1 MAVPKVARSPKLCVC
16 ACSATL
22 QAPAEALAQRLGLLF
37 CPSIELA
44 QTAGLYL
51 RYGEHGLALHDGEN
65 PQQGPVYADF
75 VSGKLGYRKTHGSI
89 RHEAIARAVGLK
101 GGHRP
106 TVLDVTAG
114 LGRDAFILASLGC
127 HVTLLERHP
136 IIHAL
141 LEDALQRAQQHPT
154 TAAIIQRMTL
164 EHSEASAYLARLTP
178 AQRPEVI
185 YLDPMYPQ
193 RDKSALVKKEMRVFK
208 QLLGEDADAAQL
220 LQQALGVAQ
229 KRVVVKR
236 PAKAEPLGGCRPS
249 HQLMGSSTRMDV
261 YLRG

>member
-1 MAVPKVARSPKLCVC
+1 MVAVPKVARSPKLCVC
-16 ACSATL
+16 ACSVTL
-22 QAPAEALAQRLGLLF
+22 QAPAKALAQRLGLLF
-37 CPSIELA
+37 CDSPEQA
-44 QTAGLYL
+44 TGLYL
-51 RYGEHGLALHDGEN
+51 YYGEQGLALSDRDH

-106 TVLDVTAG
+106 GVLDVTAG

-141 LEDALQRAQQHPT
+141 LEDALHRAQQHPP
-154 TAAIIQRMTL
+154 TAPIIARMRL
-164 EHSEASAYLARLTP
+164 KHSEASTYLADLTP
-178 AQRPEVI
+178 AQSPEVI

-208 QLLGEDADAAQL
+208 QLLGEDEDAAQV

-249 HQLMGSSTRMDV
+249 HQLMGSSTRMDI
-261 YLRG
+261 YLRS